1 MLSELFYSEA
11 ENELDYFKR
20 AGCQFAVYT
29 ARSPIKQ
36 SANEDCAGWIR
47 LARDRWVFLVADGL
61 GGLPAGDTAS
71 RLAVATILDQLEKDS
86 NGDEARSMILQG
98 IDKANEAIL
107 HSGTGGAT
115 TLVVVEFDQ
124 GIVRPYHIGD
134 AMTLITGQRGQVKF
148 ETVSHSPTGYM
159 EEVGLLNEQD
169 AMRHAERHIVS
180 NVLGSD
186 DMRLEI
192 GPRIALAKYDTVIL
206 ASDGLRDNLSQ
217 EQVIELI
224 RKGPLEKSLD
234 RLASSCRATMTG
246 VNKSI
251 PGHPDD
257 LTMLAVRRTR

>member
-1 MLSELFYSEA
+1 MLSELFYSES

-20 AGCQFAVYT
+20 ASCQFAVYT

-86 NGDEARSMILQG
+86 DGDETRSMILQG

-107 HSGTGGAT
+107 HAGTGGAT

-124 GIVRPYHIGD
+124 GIIRPYHIGD
-134 AMTLITGQRGQVKF
+134 AMILITGQRGQVKF

-159 EEVGLLNEQD
+159 EEVGLLNEED
-169 AMRHAERHIVS
+169 AMQHAERHIVS

-234 RLASSCRATMTG
+234 RLASSCHATMSG
-246 VNKSI
+246 ANESI